1 MFLNP
6 VYGMPQRSRR
16 WRDPDLAG
24 LESSI
29 YVIFNDALLL
39 YHALFFAKRDFGG
52 RYEKYSRQEAQS
64 LKYSS

>member
-6 VYGMPQRSRR
+6 VYGMPKAKRSRR

-29 YVIFNDALLL
+29 YVIFNDGLLL
-39 YHALFFAKRDFGG
+39 YHALFCAKRDFGDP
-52 RYEKYSRQEAQS
+52 
-64 LKYSS
+64 L